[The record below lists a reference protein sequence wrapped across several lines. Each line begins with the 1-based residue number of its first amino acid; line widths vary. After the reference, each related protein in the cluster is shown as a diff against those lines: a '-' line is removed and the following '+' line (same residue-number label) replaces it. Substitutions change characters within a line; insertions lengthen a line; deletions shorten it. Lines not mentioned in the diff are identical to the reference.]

1 MTSADLSG
9 QVLGGRYRL
18 VRPLGQGGMGAV
30 YEAVHEALGRK
41 VAIKVLHAS
50 LSWDPEQLGRFR
62 REALAAGAIGHPN
75 IVQVTDFSAAPGEP
89 PFLVMDLLEGRSL
102 GQTITREG
110 PLLPARVAHVASQM
124 LHALAAA
131 HRAGIVHRDIKPDNV
146 FLTSMAAHAD
156 VVKVLDFGVAK
167 LQASGGI
174 DKLTAVGAVVGTPSY
189 MAPEQARGSDVDARA
204 DLYAVGACMF
214 HALAGRVPFETT
226 SAPALLYAILEQAP
240 PAVTDLRA
248 DVPAGLADII
258 ARAMLKDPAARFASA
273 DEMRAAIEPFAGAS
287 PAKMSFDATVVAPS
301 VPPLTGSAP
310 NLPSSAATSSG
321 SFVGRARELEELERL
336 QAQGERVVT
345 LWGPGG
351 AGKTRLLRRFGAS
364 RAAVYAA
371 AGGVVWCDVAAA
383 RTREEVEAIVAT
395 ALGLSAREAIATALA
410 ARGPALLLID
420 NFEQATAHAVP
431 TIGSWSEAAPDAR
444 FVVTSREPLGV
455 LNEARVEV
463 GALPEDEAVLLFVAR
478 ARAVRRDVGGPEEAA
493 AIREVVRRLDGLPLA
508 IELAAA
514 RTEILGVD
522 ELLERLGT
530 QLDLLARRGGAIPRH
545 ATMRA
550 AVAWSWE
557 LLDADERVALAEC
570 TAFEGGFTLAAA
582 EAVLTRRTGAPLV
595 IDLVEALRRKSLLHR
610 IATSDG
616 PLRLDLYAQI
626 RELAAEHLTDVARR
640 EVEARHARW
649 FVEAAERWAAAAH
662 GPRAP
667 AALAALARESENV
680 LAAAARSTPDLAARA
695 VLAMHPLFFARGP
708 FDVHLA
714 ALDRVVASIEK
725 KEDELLAR
733 ALVAR
738 AEVRRLRGAIRDART
753 DADRAH
759 AIAHRLGAV
768 SALGARGVEAAAL
781 RVRSTIARVDGRLD
795 DAHADVLVSVE
806 LRRAEG
812 DRAGEGMAT
821 GELGAVLQAKGE
833 LDRAVECHNA
843 ALALHRDAKD
853 RRSEG
858 IELSYLGVIAHRRG
872 RMREAIDLHQAA
884 LAIHREV
891 QNRRFEGADLTHLG
905 FVSHELGDHDAAR
918 ASYDAA
924 LAIYR
929 AIGERALEGVLLAFA
944 GALAID
950 AGDLAAARDA
960 LDRALSIERTTKQ
973 SRLRARTLLHLGHYQ
988 LACGE
993 RGAATAAYREAAE
1006 LASVR
1011 ELDAGDPT
1019 VEALAR
1025 AYAAA
1030 SEGSIAKGEG
1040 ERARLRA
1047 AEQPS
1052 PLVAIAVDVLLGGEL
1067 IDPTASERSSDVRR
1081 ALSLARASVA
1091 RASAAPGIVV
1101 GIEARWLSFSTT
1113 RLDLARKNAQ
1123 RLIVLA
1129 LAQHRLAHPGEGLGW
1144 QELAAAGW
1152 PGEKM
1157 RTDAALKRVYTA
1169 VWTLRKAGLDPVLL
1183 THGDGYLFDPAVSL
1197 VFDEV

>member
-1 MTSADLSG
+1 MTAADLTA

-18 VRPLGQGGMGAV
+18 VRVLGQGGMGAV
-30 YEAVHEALGRK
+30 HEALDESLGRR
-41 VAIKVLHAS
+41 VALKVLHAS
-50 LSWDPEQLGRFR
+50 LAWDPEQISRFR
-62 REALAAGAIGHPN
+62 REAQAAAAIGHPN

-89 PFLVMDLLEGRSL
+89 PFLVMELLEGRSL
-102 GQTITREG
+102 GQTIATEG
-110 PLLPARVAHVASQM
+110 ALLPARVAYIASQV

-146 FLTSMAAHAD
+146 FLTSMAAHSD

-167 LQASGGI
+167 LRGASGI
-174 DKLTAVGAVVGTPSY
+174 DKLTAVGAMVGTPAY
-189 MAPEQARGSDVDARA
+189 MAPEQARGGDVDARA

-214 HALAGRVPFETT
+214 HAMSGHVPFEAT
-226 SAPALLYAILEQAP
+226 SAPALLYKILEQP
-240 PAVTDLRA
+240 PAQMSELRA
-248 DVPAGLADII
+248 DVPPGLSDVI
-258 ARAMLKDPAARFASA
+258 ARAMLKDPAGRFASA
-273 DEMRAAIEPFAGAS
+273 DAMRAALAPFAGAS
-287 PAKMSFDATVVAPS
+287 PAIMSFDATIAAPS
-301 VPPLTGSAP
+301 SRQLEPGSTR
-310 NLPSSAATSSG
+310 PSGTTSG
-321 SFVGRARELEELERL
+321 SFVGRARELEDLERL
-336 QAQGERVVT
+336 HEQDERVVT

-351 AGKTRLLRRFGAS
+351 AGKTRLLRRFGAL
-364 RAAVYAA
+364 RASDYPVP
-371 AGGVVWCDVAAA
+371 GGVIWCDVETA
-383 RTREEVEAIVAT
+383 RTREEVEAVVAT

-410 ARGPALLLID
+410 ARGPVLLLID

-431 TIGSWSEAAPDAR
+431 TIGAWSASAPEAR

-455 LNEARVEV
+455 AHEARLEI
-463 GALPEDEAVLLFVAR
+463 GALPEDEAVLLFIAR
-478 ARAVRRDVGGPEEAA
+478 ARAVRRDFGGPDEAA

-522 ELLERLGT
+522 ELLERLGA
-530 QLDLLARRGGAIPRH
+530 QLDLLARRGGAVPRH

-550 AVAWSWE
+550 AVEWSWD
-557 LLDADERVALAEC
+557 LLDADERVALSEC

-582 EAVLTRRTGAPLV
+582 EAVLTRRPGAPIV

-610 IATSDG
+610 IGSKDG

-626 RELAAEHLTDVARR
+626 RELAAEHLTEDARR
-640 EVEARHARW
+640 AIEARHARW
-649 FVEAAERWAAAAH
+649 FVAAGERWAAAEH
-662 GPRAP
+662 GPKAP
-667 AALAALARESENV
+667 VALASLAHESENL
-680 LAAAARSTPDLAARA
+680 LAIAARSDPEMAARA

-714 ALDRVVASIEK
+714 ALDRVVLSIGK
-725 KEDELLAR
+725 SGSELEAR

-738 AEVRRLRGAIRDART
+738 AEVRRLRGAIREAQA

-759 AIAHRLGAV
+759 ALARTLGAH
-768 SALGARGVEAAAL
+768 GIEAAAL

-795 DAHADVLVSVE
+795 DAYADALASVE
-806 LRRAEG
+806 LRRVEG
-812 DRAGEGMAT
+812 DRAGEGMAR
-821 GELGAVLQAKGE
+821 GELGAVHQAKGE
-833 LDRAVECHNA
+833 LDRAVECHDA
-843 ALALHRDAKD
+843 ALALHRDVGN

-872 RMREAIDLHQAA
+872 RMREAIDLHRAA

-929 AIGERALEGVLLAFA
+929 AIGERALEGVLLTFA
-944 GALAID
+944 GALAVD
-950 AGDLAAARDA
+950 TGDLASARDA
-960 LDRALSIERTTKQ
+960 LDRALSIHRTTKQ
-973 SRLRARTLLHLGHYQ
+973 SRLEARTLLHVGHYQ

-993 RGAATAAYREAAE
+993 RGAATTAYQRAAE
-1006 LASVR
+1006 LAR
-1011 ELDAGDPT
+1011 DGDAT

-1025 AYAAA
+1025 AYAIAA
-1030 SEGSIAKGEG
+1030 GEG
-1040 ERARLRA
+1040 AMAEGEAERARARA

-1052 PLVAIAVDVLLGGEL
+1052 PLVVIAVDALLGADVT
-1067 IDPTASERSSDVRR
+1067 DPTARERSSDVRR
-1081 ALSLARASVA
+1081 ALSLVTRGPA
-1091 RASAAPGIVV
+1091 AAPGIVV
-1101 GIEARWLSFSTT
+1101 GADARWLAFGEL

-1123 RLIVLA
+1123 RWIVLA
-1129 LAQHRLAHPGEGLGW
+1129 LAQQRLAHPGEGLGW

-1169 VWTLRKAGLDPVLL
+1169 VWTLRKAGLEPVLL
-1183 THGDGYLFDPAVSL
+1183 TQGDGYLFDPAVSL
-1197 VFDEV
+1197 VFDAV

>member
-1 MTSADLSG
+1 MTAADLSG

-18 VRPLGQGGMGAV
+18 VRPLGRGGMGTV
-30 YEAVHEALGRK
+30 YEAVHEGLGRK
-41 VAIKVLHAS
+41 VAIKVLHAM
-50 LSWDPEQLGRFR
+50 LAWDPEQLGRFR
-62 REALAAGAIGHPN
+62 REAQAAAAIGHPN

-102 GQTITREG
+102 GQAIAREG
-110 PLLPARVAHVASQM
+110 PLVPAWVAHVASQI

-146 FLTSMAAHAD
+146 FLTSIAGQAD
-156 VVKVLDFGVAK
+156 AVKVLDFGVAK
-167 LQASGGI
+167 LQESGAT
-174 DKLTAVGAVVGTPSY
+174 DKLTSVGAMIGTPAY
-189 MAPEQARGSDVDARA
+189 MAPEQARGGEIDGRA

-214 HALAGRVPFETT
+214 HALAGRVPFQAT
-226 SAPALLYAILEQAP
+226 SSPALLYAILEQGP
-240 PAVTDLRA
+240 PDLAELRA
-248 DVPAGLADII
+248 DVPPALSAVV

-273 DEMRAAIEPFAGAS
+273 DAMRAAIEAVIGGTATSLSFERTSVAS
-287 PAKMSFDATVVAPS
+287 
-301 VPPLTGSAP
+301 SAP
-310 NLPSSAATSSG
+310 PSAASTPRLTSSATTGG
-321 SFVGRARELEELERL
+321 SFIGRARELEELQRL
-336 QAQGERVVT
+336 HAQGERVLT

-351 AGKTRLLRRFGAS
+351 AGKTRLLRRFGVE
-364 RAAVYAA
+364 RAAEYPA
-371 AGGVVWCDVAAA
+371 AGGVTWCDVAAA
-383 RTREEVEAIVAT
+383 RSREEVEAVVAT

-410 ARGPALLLID
+410 ARGPTLVLVD
-420 NFEQATAHAVP
+420 NFEQATAHALP
-431 TIGSWSEAAPDAR
+431 TIGAWSAAAPAAR

-455 LNEARVEV
+455 PNEARVEI
-463 GALPEDEAVLLFVAR
+463 GALPEDEAVLLFVTR
-478 ARAVRRDVGGPEEAA
+478 ARAVRRDVGGAAEAA
-493 AIREVVRRLDGLPLA
+493 AIREIVRRLDGLPLA

-522 ELLERLGT
+522 ELVERLGA
-530 QLDLLARRGGAIPRH
+530 QLDLLASRGGAVARH

-550 AVAWSWE
+550 AVEWSWD
-557 LLDADERVALAEC
+557 LLDEDERAALAEC

-582 EAVLTRRTGAPLV
+582 EAVLTKRAGAPLV

-610 IATSDG
+610 VALQDG

-626 RELAAEHLTDVARR
+626 RELAAEHLTEKARH
-640 EVEARHARW
+640 EVEERHARW
-649 FVEAAERWAAAAH
+649 FIEAAERWAAAEH
-662 GPRAP
+662 GPRAT
-667 AALAALARESENV
+667 AALASLARESENV
-680 LAAAARSTPDLAARA
+680 LAAAARSGPDLAARG
-695 VLAMHPLFFARGP
+695 VLAVHPLFFTRGP

-714 ALDRVVASIEK
+714 ALDRVVASMPGRA
-725 KEDELLAR
+725 DELAAR
-733 ALVAR
+733 AHVAR
-738 AEVRRLRGAIRDART
+738 AEMRRLRGAVRDARA

-759 AIAHRLGAV
+759 EIAAAI
-768 SALGARGVEAAAL
+768 GARGVDAAAL
-781 RVRSTIARVDGRLD
+781 RVRSTIARVDGRLT
-795 DAHADVLVSVE
+795 DAHADALAAIE

-812 DRAGEGMAT
+812 HRAGEGMAR

-833 LDRAVECHNA
+833 LDRAVEHHNA
-843 ALALHRDAKD
+843 ALALHRDVGN

-872 RMREAIDLHQAA
+872 RMRESIDLHSAA

-929 AIGERALEGVLLAFA
+929 AIGDRALEGVLLAFA
-944 GALAID
+944 GALSVD
-950 AGDLAAARDA
+950 TGELAAARDA
-960 LDRALSIERTTKQ
+960 LDRALSIHRTTKQ
-973 SRLRARTLLHLGHYQ
+973 SRLEARTLLHLGHYQ
-988 LACGE
+988 HACGE
-993 RGAATAAYREAAE
+993 RGAAAAAYREAAD
-1006 LASVR
+1006 LAR
-1011 ELDAGDPT
+1011 DGDAT

-1025 AYAAA
+1025 AYAVA
-1030 SEGSIAKGEG
+1030 SGGAVDPGEG

-1052 PLVAIAVDVLLGGEL
+1052 PLVVIAVDALLGGEMA
-1067 IDPTASERSSDVRR
+1067 DPTACERSSDVRR
-1081 ALSLARASVA
+1081 ALSLVHGT
-1091 RASAAPGIVV
+1091 AAPGIVV
-1101 GIEARWLSFSTT
+1101 GADARWLSFAAL

-1169 VWTLRKAGLDPVLL
+1169 VWTLRKAGLEPVLL
-1183 THGDGYLFDPAVSL
+1183 THGDGYLFDPSVSL
-1197 VFDEV
+1197 VFEAV